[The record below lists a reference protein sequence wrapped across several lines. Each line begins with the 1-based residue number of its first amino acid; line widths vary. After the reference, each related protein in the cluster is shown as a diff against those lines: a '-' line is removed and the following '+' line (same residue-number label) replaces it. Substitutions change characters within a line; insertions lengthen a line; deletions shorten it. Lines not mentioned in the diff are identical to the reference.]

1 MMKATNYSVLFFT
14 LLIKYSIE
22 CGVGASMKV
31 LQKRAKDITKLLLPY
46 KPSSILHELASYKK
60 DNPNFNIEQVHFF
73 PLGGVK
79 QVTEFV
85 KECS

>member
-1 MMKATNYSVLFFT
+1 
-14 LLIKYSIE
+14 
-22 CGVGASMKV
+22 MKV

-46 KPSSILHELASYKK
+46 KPSSILQELASYKK

-85 KECS
+85 KESA